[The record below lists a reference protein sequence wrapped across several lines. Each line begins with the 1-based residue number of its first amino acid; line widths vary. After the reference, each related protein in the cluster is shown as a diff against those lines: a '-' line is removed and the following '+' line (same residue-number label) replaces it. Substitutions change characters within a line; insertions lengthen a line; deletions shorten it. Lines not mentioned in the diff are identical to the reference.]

1 MSPQGTNA
9 MQDTR
14 LVGLVVFLAGLF
26 AAPSAD
32 AIIFRV
38 GEPSEKTFD
47 VVNLANIP
55 TAGFFNTAGEFQESP
70 GSIGVMG
77 TITLGK
83 RPGPPIPS
91 RPEGDLNAVAPGA
104 TVPIDLLDIL
114 DFELVLDVT
123 TPTGQTARVPAN
135 RDTAFFAIIGDVLR
149 TDGQSVLLDS
159 AGVTPGFPLIDI
171 TVDRFPDKSGFPN
184 GERFGDGDDFILA
197 QLFRGS
203 VNLGVG
209 YIPDGVV
216 EATAVAQLTP
226 GDSLVIAEFG
236 VVPEPTAA
244 VFALLAV
251 ATASACRVRSP
262 SQTARR

>member
-1 MSPQGTNA
+1 
-9 MQDTR
+9 MQAKHMARIFVCFAT
-14 LVGLVVFLAGLF
+14 LF
-26 AAPSAD
+26 TAAAAD

-38 GEPSEKTFD
+38 GEPSEKTYD
-47 VVNLANIP
+47 VVNLANIS
-55 TAGFFNTAGEFQESP
+55 TAGFFNTEGEFQASP
-70 GSIGVMG
+70 GAIGVTG
-77 TITLGK
+77 TITFGK

-114 DFELVLDVT
+114 DFDLVLDVT

-159 AGVTPGFPLIDI
+159 VGVTPGFPLIDI
-171 TVDRFPDKSGFPN
+171 TVDRFPDKSGFPE

-203 VNLGVG
+203 INLGVG

-244 VFALLAV
+244 VFTLLAV

-262 SQTARR
+262 SRTALR